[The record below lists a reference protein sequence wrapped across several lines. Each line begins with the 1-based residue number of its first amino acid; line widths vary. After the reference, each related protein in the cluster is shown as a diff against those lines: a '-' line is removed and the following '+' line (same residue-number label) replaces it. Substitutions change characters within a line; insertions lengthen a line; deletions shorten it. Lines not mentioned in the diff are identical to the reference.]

1 MTDNGII
8 KALECCK
15 TNNAFDCN
23 YCPYEGIGNE
33 MVGCVNR
40 LIGDAL
46 DLINRQKAELDDLKR
61 DDLPRCKD
69 ALRRANEIGMRLDKE
84 NQELKAEIEKLR
96 NAKVIFETVDYCAGD
111 LEDALKEV
119 GRLKI
124 ENESLRMAA
133 NSFKL
138 HYNTARAE
146 AIKEF
151 ADKLQEYLADH
162 NAVSASYLS
171 EFVKKL
177 AKELTEGDSN
187 AEITE

>member
-1 MTDNGII
+1 MTDNEII
-8 KALECCK
+8 KALECC
-15 TNNAFDCN
+15 CN
-23 YCPYEGIGNE
+23 RAKIACQECPYNVSYTECMGLT
-33 MVGCVNR
+33 MKQ
-40 LIGDAL
+40 DAL
-46 DLINRQKAELDDLKR
+46 ALINRQKSELDDLKR

-84 NQELKAEIEKLR
+84 NQELKAEIERLVKGFEEVKKSIEE
-96 NAKVIFETVDYCAGD
+96 AKVLIVKDIAK
-111 LEDALKEV
+111 AK
-119 GRLKI
+119 
-124 ENESLRMAA
+124 
-133 NSFKL
+133 
-138 HYNTARAE
+138 AE